1 MKTCPKDPSIKCS
14 SSCSSCHRF
23 RKGHEVVIVDFHSYN
38 YLYVRRRA
46 SDKISEISACLI

>member
-23 RKGHEVVIVDFHSYN
+23 RKGHELVIVDFNSYN
-38 YLYVRRRA
+38 YMAEGGPATRYRRFQHA
-46 SDKISEISACLI
+46 